1 MSTIQ
6 DTFFK
11 IQDTKK
17 KQREIRSVYREA
29 LSKSYDYQDI
39 TAQIR
44 TLREKKKKIEDGIK
58 SEYSRELDMLDE
70 FAESLKVEQD
80 RISDMVLSSLAKG
93 EIIKVRDMRNTAY
106 DPIVKV
112 VFRKS
117 DEQEGE

>member
-29 LSKSYDYQDI
+29 LSKSYDFQDI
-39 TAQIR
+39 TAQIK

-58 SEYSRELDMLDE
+58 SEYSRELDMLDD
-70 FAESLKVEQD
+70 FAEALKTEQD
-80 RISDMVLSSLAKG
+80 RISDMVLTSLAKG

>member
-39 TAQIR
+39 TAQIK

-58 SEYSRELDMLDE
+58 SEYSREFDMLDDY
-70 FAESLKVEQD
+70 AEALKTEQD
-80 RISDMVLSSLAKG
+80 RISDMVLTSLAKG

-106 DPIVKV
+106 DPIMKV

>member
-17 KQREIRSVYREA
+17 KQREVRSVYREA

-58 SEYSRELDMLDE
+58 SEYSRELDMLDD
-70 FAESLKVEQD
+70 FAEALKTEQD
-80 RISDMVLSSLAKG
+80 KISDMVLSSLAKG